1 MIRSQ
6 KDGAVVCLT
15 IDRAERRN
23 AIDAATAL
31 ALAEAI
37 DHAQRDSDV
46 RVLVIKG
53 AGGVF
58 STGRDLK
65 ASAKQADTDN
75 AERNGSTREDEAWVR
90 IFHLLLRASIPSV
103 AVVQGYAVA
112 GGFTLSMGCD
122 FVLAERAAVFGAYE
136 MVHGFP
142 AAVCTPILARLAGPR
157 RAPACC
163 WPDQSPGRRRR
174 RPCAY
179 RGRVRDAAGDTRSAS
194 RAADPRHVSRRGEH
208 AARKRARD
216 GPPTQSVECCIRRVR
231 QGRPEAW
238 REGIVTPVSS
248 QVLETSTA

>member
-1 MIRSQ
+1 MIRTQ

-23 AIDAATAL
+23 AIDANTAL

-157 RAPACC
+157 LGLEFALFGQPISAERLHAVGLINRLADGADDLARIEAEFVTRLATLDPRAV
-163 WPDQSPGRRRR
+163 QLT
-174 RPCAY
+174 
-179 RGRVRDAAGDTRSAS
+179 RDMF
-194 RAADPRHVSRRGEH
+194 RAAENMPLENALDMGRQLNQLI
-208 AARKRARD
+208 AASGGFAKAGRKL
-216 GPPTQSVECCIRRVR
+216 GGKE
-231 QGRPEAW
+231 
-238 REGIVTPVSS
+238 
-248 QVLETSTA
+248 

>member
-1 MIRSQ
+1 MIRTQ

-23 AIDAATAL
+23 AIDADTAL

-157 RAPACC
+157 LGLEFALFGQPISAERLHAVGLINRLADGADDLARIEAEFVTRLATLDPRAV
-163 WPDQSPGRRRR
+163 QLT
-174 RPCAY
+174 
-179 RGRVRDAAGDTRSAS
+179 RDMF
-194 RAADPRHVSRRGEH
+194 RAAENMPLENALDMGRQLNQLI
-208 AARKRARD
+208 AASGGFAKAGRKL
-216 GPPTQSVECCIRRVR
+216 GGKE
-231 QGRPEAW
+231 
-238 REGIVTPVSS
+238 
-248 QVLETSTA
+248 